1 MMCGVD
7 VNEVLLPGIGLRY
20 EFTSA
25 EGRRIG
31 IVARREGDFE
41 VVTYDRKDP
50 DQSRP
55 LLRLSAEEADTVAE
69 ILGAPRIAE
78 RFADLTKEVPGL
90 SAGQIEIHPG
100 SRYVGRPLGET
111 RARTRTGASIVAI
124 VRGDDVIA
132 SPPPGEALQAG
143 DILVVIGT
151 VAGIS
156 GVDRIIHS

>member
-1 MMCGVD
+1 MMWGVD
-7 VNEVLLPGIGLRY
+7 VNEVLLPGMGLRY

-41 VVTYDRKDP
+41 VVTYDRADP
-50 DQSRP
+50 DRSRL
-55 LLRLSAEEADTVAE
+55 LLRLTAEEADTVAG

-90 SAGQIEIHPG
+90 NAVQIEIDPG
-100 SRYVGRPLGET
+100 SPYAGRPLGET

-132 SPPPGEALQAG
+132 SPPPAEPLQAG
-143 DILVVIGT
+143 DVLVVIGT
-151 VAGIS
+151 PAGIA
-156 GVDRIIHS
+156 GVDQIIHT

>member
-1 MMCGVD
+1 MSGVD

-31 IVARREGDFE
+31 IVARREGNFE
-41 VVTYDRKDP
+41 VVTYDRRDP
-50 DQSRP
+50 DQSRL
-55 LLRLSAEEADTVAE
+55 LLRLTAEEADTVGE

-90 SAGQIEIHPG
+90 SAGQIAVDPA
-100 SRYVGRPLGET
+100 SRYAGRPLGDT

-132 SPPPGEALQAG
+132 SPPPSEALHAG
-143 DILVVIGT
+143 DVLVVIGT
-151 VAGIS
+151 PSGIA
-156 GVDRIIHS
+156 GVDQIIHA